1 MKLHLFDFDGTISNS
16 DSMFEFLKMIYNK
29 SSFYFLIIKSLPIFI
44 KYHLGIISKDNF
56 KEMFLINF
64 LSKFSKNFLTLN
76 AKIFVKNYEGNL
88 KKSALKYIKNLK
100 KDKENEIT
108 IVSASLDIWITPIAK
123 NLGINS
129 ISTVSNFNNN
139 SFSGIKGKNCWGKEK
154 VSRIQTIYDLK
165 EYSEIYAY
173 GDSSGDFEMLKIAN
187 HKMYR
192 FFN

>member
-123 NLGINS
+123 NLGINP